1 MYHKN
6 MTVTSLLD
14 LMFIFA
20 CSGQVDSSDDSIS
33 EWTC

>member
-20 CSGQVDSSDDSIS
+20 YSEQVDSSDDSI
-33 EWTC
+33 

>member
-6 MTVTSLLD
+6 MTVMSLLD

-20 CSGQVDSSDDSIS
+20 CPEQVDSSDDSIS